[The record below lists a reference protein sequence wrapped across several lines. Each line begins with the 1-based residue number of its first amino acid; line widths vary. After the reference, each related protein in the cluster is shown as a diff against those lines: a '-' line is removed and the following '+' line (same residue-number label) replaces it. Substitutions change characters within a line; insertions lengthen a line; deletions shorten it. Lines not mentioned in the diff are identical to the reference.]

1 MKSPIKPKGRHP
13 DKALSSV
20 RIKNI
25 AEPGRYA
32 DGNGLYLV
40 VDPSGAKRWILRIVI
55 QRKRRDIGLG
65 GLSVVS
71 LAEARDQAREFRAV
85 ARAGGNPLADR
96 NRSRQLPK
104 FAEVARIVYE
114 QRKHAWKNS
123 KHQAQWLKSLE
134 IHVFPEV
141 GDMRV
146 DQVGTSD
153 VLRVLSPIWTK
164 TPETAR
170 RNKQRIGM
178 IFDWAKAAGYR
189 EGDNPIDGLSNALVK
204 QKNEGRHFAA
214 MPYVDVPVFVQK
226 MRTFNAAM
234 AAKLAFE
241 FLILTAARTSEV
253 LQAEFAEIDLKQAVW
268 TVPAA
273 RMKANKVHR
282 VPLVPRCVE
291 ILTQV
296 RSMFPDAAV
305 LFPGRSDRLPLS
317 NMAFLMMLRR
327 EGYEVTAHGFRSAF
341 RDWAAECT
349 NFPRE
354 VCEMALAHTVQNKVE
369 AAYRRGDLLDKR
381 RDLMIAWSDYISNKN
396 GRP

>member
-1 MKSPIKPKGRHP
+1 MKSPLKPKGRHP
-13 DKALSSV
+13 EKALSSV
-20 RIKNI
+20 RVKNI
-25 AEPGRYA
+25 TDPGRYA

-96 NRSRQLPK
+96 NRSRQLPT
-104 FAEVARIVYE
+104 FAEVARLVYE

-170 RNKQRIGM
+170 RIKQRIGM